1 MSLPLSWQSP
11 TKHMPSTL
19 PAQLSSEIIGEKCQ
33 GLKGKEDD
41 DIKLL
46 PLASVV
52 CQGKRESVDMIAFQ
66 SENLSALDWTSDQWP
81 AQYVR
86 SIHQH
91 LGSAAYL
98 SLNNNVMSYDVS
110 WALNLSNMYICSF
123 H

>member
-1 MSLPLSWQSP
+1 MSVPLSWQSP
-11 TKHMPSTL
+11 TKHVPSTL
-19 PAQLSSEIIGEKCQ
+19 PAQLSSEIIGEK